1 MWETGGT
8 GDLGSVDGHSP
19 HTSNSTNKGTRSSS
33 NAAAAFTELELID
46 LPAAMIPEHAACRLL
61 RATPASA
68 ASGGVSGTVGGRV
81 MMRGGDI
88 QPSSISG
95 NISPKSFM

>member
-19 HTSNSTNKGTRSSS
+19 HTINGTKSTSTKSNSTHSI
-33 NAAAAFTELELID
+33 AAFTELELID

-68 ASGGVSGTVGGRV
+68 ASAGVSGTVGGGSRYDAQ
-81 MMRGGDI
+81 RRYSATI
-88 QPSSISG
+88 EYSTT
-95 NISPKSFM
+95 